1 MKSLLFRSAGEK
13 YFQKAPLNLIGM
25 TYLGSVIILTPT
37 DVLDLLKIILSQLLF
52 YSDKKR
58 KSFSVRFC
66 TVLRPLKLIVTFAH
80 YPLKKLNIVLI
91 L

>member
-1 MKSLLFRSAGEK
+1 MKSL

-52 YSDKKR
+52 YSDKK
-58 KSFSVRFC
+58 KKKFFC
-66 TVLRPLKLIVTFAH
+66 PLLHGLTPSQTDSDIRALSTEET
-80 YPLKKLNIVLI
+80 
-91 L
+91 